1 MYVVLVVASDTDKR
15 KHEIQQYLENA
26 TSAAAAAAAAAVA
39 DGGPKTRSGARDPTA
54 RDETTRV
61 PEGGRSVSCAD
72 VIGGWEIGKSRAP
85 K

>member
-26 TSAAAAAAAAAVA
+26 TSAAAAAAAAVA